1 MFVSLQFFANFKAKT
16 IDFAAI
22 SILYRA
28 KPYFCFHLHINS
40 SVLGVLVKTWKQ
52 TCPCIETYRFS
63 AHITVP

>member
-1 MFVSLQFFANFKAKT
+1 MFVSLQFFAKFRAKT

-28 KPYFCFHLHINS
+28 KPCFCFHLHIHS
-40 SVLGVLVKTWKQ
+40 SVIGVLVKTWKQ
-52 TCPCIETYRFS
+52 TCTCIETDRFS